1 MKCTSESRAEGT
13 REGKAE
19 GTEEGRAEGTRAG
32 SRAEGKTKYMYENS
46 IMKPI
51 TLFANFKLISKERG
65 I

>member
-1 MKCTSESRAEGT
+1 MKCTSEGRAEGT
-13 REGKAE
+13 REGS
-19 GTEEGRAEGTRAG
+19 RAG
-32 SRAEGKTKYMYENS
+32 GKTKYMYENS